1 MILPGFHGQRGI
13 FTAACLSLEKVDSLK
28 KPTMSTNSY
37 KKNKELYFDEA
48 IRLWYE
54 EGLSE
59 LKIAKIL
66 PVSHTTISRWV
77 AIFASENNI
86 SRSHDA
92 LMGKVKTKTQ
102 QAIEELSL
110 QAEVKRLQAEN
121 ARLESALRRAEIK
134 ADLYNE
140 MIDVAEKMFDIPIR
154 KKAGAKQ

>member
-1 MILPGFHGQRGI
+1 
-13 FTAACLSLEKVDSLK
+13 
-28 KPTMSTNSY
+28 MSTNSY